1 MLKKGTIQISSEAES
16 ATAEPWQEEGREMAD
31 HASVVI
37 SGVVEGGDIL

>member
-16 ATAEPWQEEGREMAD
+16 EPWQEGGREMAD